1 MQHTL
6 NAHECNIPGMQHTLN
21 AHECNI
27 PGMQQIENALK
38 CTVMQQMKWNT
49 PKCSS

>member
-1 MQHTL
+1 MHMV
-6 NAHECNIPGMQHTLN
+6 ECNIPGMQQIVN
-21 AHECNI
+21 ALKCNI